1 MDKKLTI
8 TDKEVE
14 DLAKA
19 IKKELGFDC
28 FIVSGNEKELSDKTR
43 EKDK

>member
-1 MDKKLTI
+1 MTI

-19 IKKELGFDC
+19 IEKELGFNC
-28 FIVSGNEKELSDKTR
+28 FIISGKEKELSNKTR
-43 EKDK
+43 EQGK